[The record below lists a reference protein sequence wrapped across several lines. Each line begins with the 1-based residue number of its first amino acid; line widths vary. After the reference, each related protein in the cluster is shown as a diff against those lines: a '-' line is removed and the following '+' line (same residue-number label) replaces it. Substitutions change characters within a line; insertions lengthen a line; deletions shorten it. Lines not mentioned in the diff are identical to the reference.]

1 MRDAARKKLARLKY
15 KHTKES
21 KMLEIKTSCDEVL
34 TELIILSA
42 LVAEAGGNHGSLV
55 VDAVLN
61 VLTAVEA

>member
-1 MRDAARKKLARLKY
+1 
-15 KHTKES
+15 
-21 KMLEIKTSCDEVL
+21 MLEIKTSCDEVL